1 MPNSTSRQFVYTIH
15 DRPRCL
21 GSTLW
26 AVIDRR
32 YRGQDVKNLVR
43 NGFLRFRFPE
53 RRQQRAVT

>member
-43 NGFLRFRFPE
+43 NGFFCDFASRN
-53 RRQQRAVT
+53 AVSSAR